1 MTTNNKRIVVLGG
14 GESGAGAAV
23 LAKVKGMDVW
33 LSDMGS
39 IAPKY
44 KELLNRYHIAWEEG
58 QHTEEKVLQAHEI
71 IKSPGIPSSVP
82 ILQKAAAKHIPIIS
96 EIEFAGRY
104 TDAKMVCITGS
115 NGKTT
120 TTMLTYH
127 ILSKA
132 GLNVG
137 LAGNVGNSLALQ
149 VATEHHDV

>member
-127 ILSKA
+127 ILS
-132 GLNVG
+132 L
-137 LAGNVGNSLALQ
+137 SLIHISEP
-149 VATEHHDV
+149 TRPY